1 MCFAKRFFSVCV
13 ISATKALKRFDFIR
27 IDVEHPQARN
37 CPETFFA
44 RDKSQ
49 ATIDVAGQSAVI
61 GINCES
67 RLLDM
72 NVPVYRRYT
81 NEDQQIDHP
90 GDRGFEFVSAIQETT
105 IYWGRVPNSQNNV

>member
-49 ATIDVAGQSAVI
+49 ATIDVAAFSAFRKCKGLIKTSCSDRFIKKIVSNKKCVGAPAVGPNKAVAPAGGQLAQ
-61 GINCES
+61 G
-67 RLLDM
+67 L
-72 NVPVYRRYT
+72 
-81 NEDQQIDHP
+81 
-90 GDRGFEFVSAIQETT
+90 ETGT
-105 IYWGRVPNSQNNV
+105 K